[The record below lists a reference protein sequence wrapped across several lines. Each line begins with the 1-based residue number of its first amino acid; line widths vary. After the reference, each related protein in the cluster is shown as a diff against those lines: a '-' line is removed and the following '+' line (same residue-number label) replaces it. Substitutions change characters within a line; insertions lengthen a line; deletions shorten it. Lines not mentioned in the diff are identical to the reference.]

1 MFPPNLGARSAEFP
15 PILYVTT
22 DEDGPVQFTVSYMKG
37 NPRVSGM
44 TTHTATKNKLT
55 RVELPF
61 EMKDSFTGF
70 TVDGGIILK
79 AEEGKNIIVYALNE
93 DSASTDVYLG
103 LPYFET
109 KAETYDYY
117 GVSVPR
123 SSLEPTTTY
132 GYMAIVIQEA
142 NTVITLTPTV
152 QIEGLLFG
160 AGLRLPPGRSYS
172 STPLAESNR
181 GSNWPL

>member
-61 EMKDSFTGF
+61 EMKDTFTRF

-93 DSASTDVYLG
+93 DGASTDVYLG
-103 LPYFET
+103 FILRQRLKHT
-109 KAETYDYY
+109 ITM
-117 GVSVPR
+117 VSVFLAVVLNQR
-123 SSLEPTTTY
+123 
-132 GYMAIVIQEA
+132 
-142 NTVITLTPTV
+142 
-152 QIEGLLFG
+152 
-160 AGLRLPPGRSYS
+160 
-172 STPLAESNR
+172 PLMDT
-181 GSNWPL
+181 WPLLYRKLTQS

>member
-1 MFPPNLGARSAEFP
+1 MFPPNLGAHSAEFP

-61 EMKDSFTGF
+61 EMKDTFTGF

-103 LPYFET
+103 FILRQRLKHT
-109 KAETYDYY
+109 ITM
-117 GVSVPR
+117 VSVF
-123 SSLEPTTTY
+123 L
-132 GYMAIVIQEA
+132 AVIL
-142 NTVITLTPTV
+142 NH
-152 QIEGLLFG
+152 
-160 AGLRLPPGRSYS
+160 R
-172 STPLAESNR
+172 PLMDT
-181 GSNWPL
+181 WPLLYRKLTQS

>member
-61 EMKDSFTGF
+61 EMKDTFTGF

-93 DSASTDVYLG
+93 DGASTDVYLG
-103 LPYFET
+103 FILRQRLKHT
-109 KAETYDYY
+109 ITM
-117 GVSVPR
+117 VPVFLAVVLNQR
-123 SSLEPTTTY
+123 
-132 GYMAIVIQEA
+132 
-142 NTVITLTPTV
+142 
-152 QIEGLLFG
+152 
-160 AGLRLPPGRSYS
+160 
-172 STPLAESNR
+172 PLMDT
-181 GSNWPL
+181 WPLLYRKLTQS

>member
-61 EMKDSFTGF
+61 EMKDTFTGF

-93 DSASTDVYLG
+93 DGASTDVYLG
-103 LPYFET
+103 FILRQRLKHT
-109 KAETYDYY
+109 ITM
-117 GVSVPR
+117 VSVFLAVVLNQR
-123 SSLEPTTTY
+123 
-132 GYMAIVIQEA
+132 
-142 NTVITLTPTV
+142 
-152 QIEGLLFG
+152 
-160 AGLRLPPGRSYS
+160 
-172 STPLAESNR
+172 PLMDT
-181 GSNWPL
+181 WPLLYRKLTQS